1 MIETYAVT
9 IEDEGVEEESIYGKN
24 IHLKYASNKEIQEVL
39 KQQNVWSWIVDIFE
53 KKTKTVK
60 FNVEYD
66 ETLLDE
72 QINQLK
78 ILKENQIPGENAKPV
93 FNGEQF
99 VIQKETNG
107 TGIDY
112 VKLRKAIEN
121 KLKAQDTNLNLE
133 KEQCYLAPE
142 YTEKSE

>member
-1 MIETYAVT
+1 MDCGYLS
-9 IEDEGVEEESIYGKN
+9 EEN
-24 IHLKYASNKEIQEVL
+24 
-39 KQQNVWSWIVDIFE
+39 
-53 KKTKTVK
+53 KTVK

-78 ILKENQIPGENAKPV
+78 ILKEEQIPGENAKPV

-112 VKLRKAIEN
+112 E
-121 KLKAQDTNLNLE
+121 KLKKQ
-133 KEQCYLAPE
+133 
-142 YTEKSE
+142 SRRR

>member
-1 MIETYAVT
+1 M
-9 IEDEGVEEESIYGKN
+9 
-24 IHLKYASNKEIQEVL
+24 
-39 KQQNVWSWIVDIFE
+39 
-53 KKTKTVK
+53 
-60 FNVEYD
+60 
-66 ETLLDE
+66 DE

-142 YTEKSE
+142 YTENQKRYV